1 MLICSCSRL
10 PMWSVLKV
18 AIFCE
23 IRDVCPPELE
33 KEQVLLGELTG
44 MNLLNA
50 IIIGNCSLAFH
61 LYLTFLTGAA
71 FSGVPSVPNPF
82 WNKILLLF
90 GFIYALLFSF
100 AKASYFALF
109 LHNVE
114 NLFLTALSVLHKQK
128 YEQYWSYNLKD
139 KAECTNKGKRTVFL
153 YKFFSFFQ
161 KI

>member
-1 MLICSCSRL
+1 M
-10 PMWSVLKV
+10 
-18 AIFCE
+18 
-23 IRDVCPPELE
+23 CPPELE

-61 LYLTFLTGAA
+61 LYLTFLAGAA
-71 FSGVPSVPNPF
+71 FSGVPSVLNPF

-90 GFIYALLFSF
+90 GFIDALLFSF

-128 YEQYWSYNLKD
+128 YEQY
-139 KAECTNKGKRTVFL
+139 
-153 YKFFSFFQ
+153 
-161 KI
+161 